1 MTDKEPLRLFVSIQD
16 IEHVKLHV
24 WELERLIEDMKEER
38 NPQTARLERL
48 LARFVRTDPN
58 KDRV

>member
-1 MTDKEPLRLFVSIQD
+1 MTSEGKFYVSIHD

-24 WELERLIEDMKEER
+24 WELERLIETMKDER
-38 NPQTARLERL
+38 NPQTERL
-48 LARFVRTDPN
+48 QRLLDRFVKTDPK